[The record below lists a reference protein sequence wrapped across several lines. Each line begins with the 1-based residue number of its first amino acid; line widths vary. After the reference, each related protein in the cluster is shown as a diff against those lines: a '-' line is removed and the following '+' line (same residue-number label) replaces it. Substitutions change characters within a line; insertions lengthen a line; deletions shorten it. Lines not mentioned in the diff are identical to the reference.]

1 MKKKVAFLIPVCN
14 EENNIPVL
22 LSSLRNEMQ
31 HSGYVYSFNFVDD
44 GSSDNT
50 LAVLKEI
57 AASHTDVFYI
67 SLSRNFGHQN
77 ALKAGIDQVEADCT
91 IMMDADLQHPPS
103 FVPQLLAKWEE
114 GNDIVY
120 TIRKDHRE
128 IAMMKRKTSSLFYQV
143 INNLS
148 DIELE
153 EGTADFRLLDRKVMN
168 VLRNLNESDIFLR
181 GLVKWMGFTQS
192 GIEYTPGIRTE
203 GKTKYTIKRMIRF
216 ALQGITSFSIK
227 PLYIAVYLGFLFSL
241 VALLYLPY
249 VFYSYYFGHTI
260 SGWASLIAT
269 IAFFAGIQL
278 MILGIIGIYIGKL
291 FMQSKQR
298 PHYIVKE
305 SNLSA

>member
-14 EENNIPVL
+14 EEKNIPVL
-22 LSSLRNEMQ
+22 ISSLRNEMQ
-31 HSGYVYSFNFVDD
+31 NTGYLYSFNFIDD

-50 LAVLKEI
+50 LAVLKTL
-57 AASHTDVFYI
+57 AASHADVFYI

-103 FVPQLLAKWEE
+103 FVPLLLAKWEE

-128 IAMMKRKTSSLFYQV
+128 IAMLKRKTSSLFYQV

>member
-14 EENNIPVL
+14 EEKNIPVL

-31 HSGYVYSFNFVDD
+31 NTGYLYSFNFIDD

-50 LAVLKEI
+50 LAVLKET

-103 FVPQLLAKWEE
+103 FVPLLLAKWEE

-128 IAMMKRKTSSLFYQV
+128 IAMLKRKTSSLFYQV

-203 GKTKYTIKRMIRF
+203 GKSKYTIKRMIRF

>member
-14 EENNIPVL
+14 EEKNIPVL

-31 HSGYVYSFNFVDD
+31 NTGYLYSFNFIDD

-50 LAVLKEI
+50 LAVLKET

-103 FVPQLLAKWEE
+103 FVPLLLAKWEE

-128 IAMMKRKTSSLFYQV
+128 IAMLKRKTSSLFYQV

>member
-22 LSSLRNEMQ
+22 LSSLRNEMH
-31 HSGYVYSFNFVDD
+31 HSDYVYSFNFIDD

-57 AASHTDVFYI
+57 ADSHTDVFYI

-77 ALKAGIDQVEADCT
+77 ALKAGIDQIEADCT

-153 EGTADFRLLDRKVMN
+153 EGTADFRLIDKKVMN

-181 GLVKWMGFTQS
+181 GLVKWVGFTQS
-192 GIEYTPGIRTE
+192 GLEYTPGIRTE

>member
-1 MKKKVAFLIPVCN
+1 
-14 EENNIPVL
+14 
-22 LSSLRNEMQ
+22 
-31 HSGYVYSFNFVDD
+31 
-44 GSSDNT
+44 
-50 LAVLKEI
+50 
-57 AASHTDVFYI
+57 
-67 SLSRNFGHQN
+67 
-77 ALKAGIDQVEADCT
+77 
-91 IMMDADLQHPPS
+91 MMDADLQHPPS
-103 FVPQLLAKWEE
+103 FVPLLLAKWEE

-128 IAMMKRKTSSLFYQV
+128 IAMLKRKTSSLFYQV

-203 GKTKYTIKRMIRF
+203 GKSKYTIKRMIRF

>member
-103 FVPQLLAKWEE
+103 FVPLLLAKWEE

>member
-14 EENNIPVL
+14 EEKNIPVL
-22 LSSLRNEMQ
+22 ISSLRNEM
-31 HSGYVYSFNFVDD
+31 HNSGYVFSFNFIDD

-50 LAVLKEI
+50 LAVLKET

-103 FVPQLLAKWEE
+103 FVPLLLAKWEE

-128 IAMMKRKTSSLFYQV
+128 IAMLKRKTSSLFYQV

-203 GKTKYTIKRMIRF
+203 GKSKYTIKRMIRF

>member
-22 LSSLRNEMQ
+22 ISSLRNEMYN
-31 HSGYVYSFNFVDD
+31 SGYVYTFNFIDD
-44 GSSDNT
+44 GSSDKT
-50 LAVLKEI
+50 LAVLKEA
-57 AASHTDVFYI
+57 AASHTDVFFI

-91 IMMDADLQHPPS
+91 IMMDGDLQHPPS
-103 FVPQLLAKWEE
+103 YVPRLLAKWEE

-120 TIRKDHRE
+120 TIRKDHKE

-153 EGTADFRLLDRKVMN
+153 EGTADFRLLDRKVIN
-168 VLRNLNESDIFLR
+168 LLRNLNESDIFLR
-181 GLVKWMGFTQS
+181 GLVKWIGFTQS
-192 GIEYTPGIRTE
+192 GIEYIPGIRTA
-203 GKTKYTIKRMIRF
+203 GTTKYTLKRMIRF

-249 VFYSYYFGHTI
+249 VFYSYYFEHTI

-278 MILGIIGIYIGKL
+278 MILGIIGIYIGKV
-291 FMQSKQR
+291 FIQSKQR
-298 PHYIVKE
+298 PHYIIKE
-305 SNLSA
+305 SNLPA

>member
-22 LSSLRNEMQ
+22 ISSLRNEMYN
-31 HSGYVYSFNFVDD
+31 SGYVYTFNFIDD
-44 GSSDNT
+44 GSSDKT
-50 LAVLKEI
+50 LAVLKEA
-57 AASHTDVFYI
+57 AASHTDVFFI

-91 IMMDADLQHPPS
+91 IMMDGDLQHPPS
-103 FVPQLLAKWEE
+103 FVPRLLAKWEE

-120 TIRKDHRE
+120 TIRKDHKE

-153 EGTADFRLLDRKVMN
+153 EGTADFRLLDRKVIN

-181 GLVKWMGFTQS
+181 GLVKWIGFTQS
-192 GIEYTPGIRTE
+192 GIEYIPGIRTA
-203 GKTKYTIKRMIRF
+203 GTTKYTLKRMIRF

-249 VFYSYYFGHTI
+249 VFYSYYFEHTI

-278 MILGIIGIYIGKL
+278 MILGIIGIYIGKV
-291 FMQSKQR
+291 FIQSKQR
-298 PHYIVKE
+298 PHYIIKE
-305 SNLSA
+305 SNLPA